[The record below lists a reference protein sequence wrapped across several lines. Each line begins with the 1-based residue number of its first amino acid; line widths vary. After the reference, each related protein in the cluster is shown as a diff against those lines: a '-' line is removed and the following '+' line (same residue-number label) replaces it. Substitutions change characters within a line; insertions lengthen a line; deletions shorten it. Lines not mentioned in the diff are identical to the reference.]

1 MSYTNPKQYI
11 DNQSA
16 QIQQN
21 LQKNLAAITAKT
33 TSDIGKIYAENSRL
47 NKELI
52 KRVDSKI
59 SKQTNAAIQ
68 THKKNPS
75 VKMGEIYKL
84 SKYVADIKKSNP
96 SSWTENQ
103 RNTVSS
109 WDSLAD
115 RMQNTFEN
123 TLSADP
129 TGALKKTIGQPG
141 SIDNQR
147 DYEKNRVI
155 LAMSNLI
162 PSEKIS
168 QFPIDETG
176 FINYNILV
184 KENGIEIGN
193 VINDTPENTMEMYL
207 IPDIIKS
214 IDEGNAKVAAIIDA
228 GNPLSTYYEGGEP
241 AQYKDK
247 KTGKVIME
255 GRKMNLEKVKNTWIE
270 TQKSNDYIGLDKS
283 GQVSLYQTQYK
294 DKNDPNYSYDNPTE
308 DELKIMEEKY
318 IDKEFNR
325 FLAANPKIYAA
336 LENPKAP
343 KPTPS
348 KKLTAAQV
356 KYNDQFEMA
365 NTAMIDMK
373 ELMETPL
380 KKIRNRKFTMEEKGA
395 FVDVINRYR
404 KEAEGKVKAMQQLKA
419 DYILEDGEAAWNE
432 NYGNLDLNTV
442 GYVKKSGKTLEIIP
456 LNIGT
461 YDQKIET
468 FVDLI
473 YPGLEKTKRDKM
485 KKGLKGNEVNQDYN

>member
-404 KEAEGKVKAMQQLKA
+404 KEAEGKVQTMEQIKA
-419 DYILEDGEAAWNE
+419 DYILEEGEDAWNE

-442 GYVKKSGKTLEIIP
+442 GYVKVSNGKKVIKD

-473 YPGLEKTKRDKM
+473 YPGLEKTKRNKM

>member
-52 KRVDSKI
+52 KRVDNKI
-59 SKQTNAAIQ
+59 IKQTNAAVQ

-129 TGALKKTIGQPG
+129 TGALKKTVGQPG
-141 SIDNQR
+141 SIDPQR
-147 DYEKNRVI
+147 GSEKNRVM

-184 KENGIEIGN
+184 KENGSEIGN
-193 VINDTPENTMEMYL
+193 VINDTPESTMEMDL

-214 IDEGNAKVAAIIDA
+214 IDEGNAKVSAIIDA
-228 GNPLSTYYEGGEP
+228 GNPLSPYYKKGDTVKYTDE
-241 AQYKDK
+241 

-255 GRKMNLEKVKNTWIE
+255 GRKMNLDEVRKTWIE

-294 DKNDPNYSYDNPTE
+294 DKNDPNYSYDNPTD

-318 IDKEFNR
+318 IDKEFGR
-325 FLAANPKIYAA
+325 FLAANPKIYSA
-336 LENPKAP
+336 LKNPKAP
-343 KPTPS
+343 KQPSS
-348 KKLTAAQV
+348 KKITEGDYKRLNYKDKV
-356 KYNDQFEMA
+356 KYLDSRFTSENVTFESAFELA
-365 NTAMIDMK
+365 NEEGIK
-373 ELMETPL
+373 VEQILE
-380 KKIRNRKFTMEEKGA
+380 KITE
-395 FVDVINRYR
+395 DVIELKLGNTIIN
-404 KEAEGKVKAMQQLKA
+404 KNDPPEIIKKKLLIAGGVKNKDAEELINQQSQLFQP
-419 DYILEDGEAAWNE
+419 YT
-432 NYGNLDLNTV
+432 GNLPI
-442 GYVKKSGKTLEIIP
+442 KK
-456 LNIGT
+456 
-461 YDQKIET
+461 
-468 FVDLI
+468 
-473 YPGLEKTKRDKM
+473 
-485 KKGLKGNEVNQDYN
+485 